1 MDIIPTC
8 IDYTRNFLGI
18 LVGIRKIIK
27 RKYFL
32 RRWIIKYMDGFI
44 NHHVV
49 GWMNFPPKEFDGK
62 IFSK

>member
-32 RRWIIKYMDGFI
+32 KRWIIKYMDGFI

-49 GWMNFPPKEFDGK
+49 GWMNFPPK
-62 IFSK
+62 

>member
-27 RKYFL
+27 RKYFFK
-32 RRWIIKYMDGFI
+32 RWIIKYMDGFI
-44 NHHVV
+44 NRHVV
-49 GWMNFPPKEFDGK
+49 GWMNFPPK
-62 IFSK
+62 